1 MAKELAIVLNNG
13 SVNSA
18 VTTALAAQRFRL
30 VMLHLAGSS
39 ADDTDSRGD
48 TATRTRVAF
57 DQQTAHYKPYREH
70 VIEMPFLAQFQAPG
84 GPRKSSDAPDAR
96 QPSRLGQ
103 QLLEILPVV
112 AAAARFADHYQ
123 AVSVHLGLRVGPA
136 ADELAQ
142 ATEFVQVWQ
151 ELLQQ
156 PCGVTDLDV
165 AAPLLEMEAWQ
176 VIDLGV
182 QLNVPFEKTWSC
194 AADGGEPCWACKGCR
209 AREAAFHQAAKP
221 DPLRMARK

>member
-13 SVNSA
+13 GVNSA

-30 VMLHLAGSS
+30 IMLHVVTGA
-39 ADDTDSRGD
+39 ANDDDARD

-70 VIEMPFLAQFQAPG
+70 VLEMPFLAQLQAPG
-84 GPRKSSDAPDAR
+84 GPKKSGDGADAK
-96 QPSRLGQ
+96 QQSRLGQ
-103 QLLEILPVV
+103 QLLELLPVV
-112 AAAARFADHYQ
+112 SAAARFAAHYQ
-123 AVSVHLGLRVGPA
+123 AVSIHIGLRVGPA

-142 ATEFVQVWQ
+142 GTEYVQVWQ

-156 PCGVTDLDV
+156 SCGFPDLDV
-165 AAPLLEMEAWQ
+165 SAPLLEMDPWQ
-176 VIDLGV
+176 VVDLGV
-182 QLNVPFEKTWSC
+182 QLNVPFDKTWSC
-194 AADGGEPCWACKGCR
+194 VGDAGEPCWACRGCR

-221 DPLRMARK
+221 DPLRTARK